1 MAKKTPKSK
10 KLNPK
15 KSSPKQH
22 PMEKLL
28 AEKGIRNIK
37 KGAFVTG
44 KLISL
49 SRKRVLF
56 DIGAKTSALLGERE
70 LKEISSYLPFLK
82 ENQTINLR
90 VVSAE
95 SKDGY
100 PVVSMRNFFELGK
113 WEILK
118 EKMEKEETITVVC
131 GDYGKGGVFVN
142 FSGVRG
148 VIPRIQLT
156 QEFIIDPHKLR
167 NQKINVRVLEAD
179 KEKNRLV
186 VSQKAA
192 TFNISHESTVKKF
205 NQIKLK
211 KRYKAKVLG
220 TSEFGIFCEVE
231 GVEGLVHISEI
242 SWEKISSAS
251 RYSKI
256 GDTIEVVV
264 VEKNPKNL
272 KLNLSI
278 KRLTQDPWQGISK
291 EYPKNKAIEGELVR
305 KEVYGYFV
313 RLKQGVEGLIHISKL
328 RGDENLKIGDK
339 IKVYVERIDEKGRRM
354 SLLLPQKEKPVTY
367 R

>member
-1 MAKKTPKSK
+1 MTK
-10 KLNPK
+10 KL
-15 KSSPKQH
+15 H

-28 AEKGIRNIK
+28 AKKGVKNIK
-37 KGAFVTG
+37 KGAFISG

-49 SRKRVLF
+49 SKKRILF
-56 DIGAKTSALLGERE
+56 DIGGKTNALLGEKE
-70 LKEISSYLPFLK
+70 LKEVSTYLPFLK
-82 ENQTINLR
+82 EKQVINLR

-113 WEILK
+113 CQILK
-118 EKMEKEETITVVC
+118 EKKDKEETVAVVC

-142 FSGVRG
+142 FGGIKG

-156 QEFIIDPHKLR
+156 QEFILNPHKLK
-167 NQKINVRVLEAD
+167 NQKVNVKVLEAD

-192 TFNISHESTVKKF
+192 ALNISHEGTLKKF
-205 NQIKLK
+205 AKIKINK
-211 KRYKAKVLG
+211 EYKAKVLG

-231 GVEGLVHISEI
+231 GIEGLVHISEI

-251 RYSKI
+251 HYSKI
-256 GDTIEVVV
+256 GDMINVLV
-264 VEKNPKNL
+264 VEKNTKNL

-278 KRLTQDPWQGISK
+278 KRLTKDPWQGIEK
-291 EYPKNKAIEGELVR
+291 RYPKNKPIEGELVR

-313 RLKQGVEGLIHISKL
+313 RLEPGIEGLIHISKL
-328 RGDENLKIGDK
+328 RGGENLKIGSRV
-339 IKVYVERIDEKGRRM
+339 KVYIERIDERGRRM